1 MFQTEGQYNAEAL
14 DSMRKLM
21 LFLSIETCKAILVV
35 SQNTITNL
43 KVSIICVLVKS
54 IYKFRYGR

>member
-1 MFQTEGQYNAEAL
+1 
-14 DSMRKLM
+14 MRKLM

-54 IYKFRYGR
+54 TYKFRYGR